1 MEDCWAG
8 GWAVSWVLQMV
19 GQMVGS
25 LDSLVVVLMGMQLV
39 AEMVGLKA
47 NGLVA
52 QMDHRKDDRLVES

>member
-1 MEDCWAG
+1 M
-8 GWAVSWVLQMV
+8 QMV

-52 QMDHRKDDRLVES
+52 QMGHRKDDRLVES